1 MLCFAR
7 ALKGEKEKYSP
18 EANFFFSTRQD
29 DRISHQSNEQDSTH
43 VLLMFQMPDI
53 NVSNQLPPRSST
65 NTRWTRK
72 WATLGGCGSSSAA
85 IPKDD
90 SVLGNQPLKND
101 GQHRH
106 STSLLRKSSTASRT
120 NEATGAV
127 DETSNLSMK
136 KSCSLMNV
144 LRSKLNSPTV
154 LRRFRSKS
162 RENSKPILTEPNVE
176 QEEVRRKKSFSLP
189 KSDENNNESTT
200 GRRSRKRD
208 PSPIRRFASRI
219 AQMTRHQSST
229 PSSSKTK
236 DRQSALT
243 FPWKTRDYFPL
254 A

>member
-1 MLCFAR
+1 
-7 ALKGEKEKYSP
+7 
-18 EANFFFSTRQD
+18 
-29 DRISHQSNEQDSTH
+29 
-43 VLLMFQMPDI
+43 MPDI
-53 NVSNQLPPRSST
+53 NVSNQLPPRSTT

-72 WATLGGCGSSSAA
+72 WATLGGCGSSSTA

-90 SVLGNQPLKND
+90 SVLVNQPLKND

-106 STSLLRKSSTASRT
+106 STSLLRKSSTASRN
-120 NEATGAV
+120 NEATGAF

-144 LRSKLNSPTV
+144 LRAKLNSPIV

-162 RENSKPILTEPNVE
+162 RENSKPILDESHDQPTVA

-189 KSDENNNESTT
+189 KSPPKADENNNEPTN

-208 PSPIRRFASRI
+208 PSPIRRFANRI
-219 AQMTRHQSST
+219 VQMTRHHSST

-236 DRQSALT
+236 DRQSALSLL
-243 FPWKTRDYFPL
+243 FSELKMGMQASLRPF
-254 A
+254 